1 MCSPLDYTVMQC
13 EQIYDMILSGPPCSS
28 PLLNWSSHGAT
39 LWSKHNAFILFFC
52 TAYLP
57 HTNLLWISWDVCLT
71 AHGFVILPPVHPGVY
86 PLRFYL
92 PLSPRTLF
100 PPHGLHPAIPSPARG
115 FVSGLC
121 SVLMSTCFISFW
133 YLESSYNRSS
143 NIIKQ
148 KWIYEYYLLIDIY
161 FYIIT

>member
-1 MCSPLDYTVMQC
+1 MCCPLDYTVMQC

-28 PLLNWSSHGAT
+28 PLLNWSAHGAT
-39 LWSKHNAFILFFC
+39 LWSKHNVFIYFF
-52 TAYLP
+52 AQR
-57 HTNLLWISWDVCLT
+57 ISPTQIYSESHETFCLT

-92 PLSPRTLF
+92 PLSPGTLF
-100 PPHGLHPAIPSPARG
+100 PPHGLHPAIPSPAWG

-121 SVLMSTCFISFW
+121 SVLMSTCFISFL

-148 KWIYEYYLLIDIY
+148 TWIYEYYLLIDVY

>member
-13 EQIYDMILSGPPCSS
+13 EQLYGMILSGPPCSS

-39 LWSKHNAFILFFC
+39 LWSKHNVFILFFFAQRISPTQIYSESHETFASLLMGLSFCPQC
-52 TAYLP
+52 TQEFILSASISLYLP
-57 HTNLLWISWDVCLT
+57 V
-71 AHGFVILPPVHPGVY
+71 
-86 PLRFYL
+86 
-92 PLSPRTLF
+92 LF

-121 SVLMSTCFISFW
+121 SVLMSTCFISFL

-143 NIIKQ
+143 NIIKK